1 MSLVQLIYVSSAT
14 HPLSDDE
21 LDKIL
26 ESSVRHNTT
35 SNITGM
41 MLYSEGNFLQVLE
54 GSEAA
59 VEETYQRIC
68 QDPRHT
74 NFFLISKEEIPQ
86 REFSAWQM
94 GFRRL
99 SKLDAENT
107 PSYAPLFEKGF
118 DSQQLSAQSGL
129 AAEMMR
135 QFCYLNADQKSTAP

>member
-21 LDKIL
+21 LDKTL

-35 SNITGM
+35 SNVTGM
-41 MLYSEGNFLQVLE
+41 LLYSEGNFLQVLE
-54 GSEAA
+54 GSEAT

-74 NFFLISKEEIPQ
+74 NFFLLSKEEIPQ

-99 SKLDAENT
+99 SKLDAKNR
-107 PSYAPLFEKGF
+107 PDYAPLFENGF
-118 DSQQLSAQSGL
+118 DPQQLATQSGL

-135 QFCYLNADQKSTAP
+135 EFCYLNTDQNLTVT

>member
-14 HPLSDDE
+14 HPLSDGE
-21 LDKIL
+21 LEKIL

-54 GSEAA
+54 GSEAT
-59 VEETYQRIC
+59 VEETYRRIC

-135 QFCYLNADQKSTAP
+135 QLCYLNADQKSTAP